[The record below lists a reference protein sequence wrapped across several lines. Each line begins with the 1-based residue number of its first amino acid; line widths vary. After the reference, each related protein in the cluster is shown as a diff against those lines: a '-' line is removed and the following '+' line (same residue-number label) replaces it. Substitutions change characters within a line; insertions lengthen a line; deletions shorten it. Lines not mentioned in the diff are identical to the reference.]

1 MSHTSPQHVPA
12 GSSDDPF
19 VRSPSG
25 VLVPAVIDPFHR
37 ALHHVAPAGLVGQ
50 TTQTAGMRRLEAI
63 SGKTVGA
70 RNLWMGQTHVP
81 AATVSANHHHGDS
94 ETAIYVV
101 SGRPCFV
108 FLDVEGE
115 EPVETRI
122 ETGPGDYVF
131 VPPWVPHREENP
143 DADVEAVVVIA
154 RTTQEA
160 VVVNLQGLDWSQVD
174 PSAPEAPRMP

>member
-1 MSHTSPQHVPA
+1 MPVDHVPA
-12 GSSDDPF
+12 GSSDEAF

-81 AATVSANHHHGDS
+81 ASTASANHHHGDS

-101 SGRPCFV
+101 SGNPVFV
-108 FLDVEGE
+108 FLDVDGE
-115 EPVETRI
+115 EPVVTRI

-131 VPPWVPHREENP
+131 VPPFVPHREENP
-143 DADVEAVVVIA
+143 DPEHEALVVIA

-160 VVVNLQGLDWSQVD
+160 IVVNLSRLDWSELRQD
-174 PSAPEAPRMP
+174 